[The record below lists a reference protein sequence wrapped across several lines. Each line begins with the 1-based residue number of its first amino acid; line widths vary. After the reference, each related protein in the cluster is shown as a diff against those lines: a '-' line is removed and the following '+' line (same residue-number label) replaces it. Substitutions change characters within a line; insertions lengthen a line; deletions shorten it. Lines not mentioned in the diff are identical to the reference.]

1 MSTSSV
7 SEITYDLPPF
17 DKYQG
22 QDSYFGGEP
31 PLSEGVGYL
40 VVLGFGALFSV
51 ITTALVWRQRRCY
64 LGALQVRRL
73 NLFSDRVRFSLT
85 NSNPHFPQYGRAKR
99 QDRPYGKCD
108 CISMDMGKL
117 PTMSLSSRTLY

>member
-64 LGALQVRRL
+64 LGALQ
-73 NLFSDRVRFSLT
+73 
-85 NSNPHFPQYGRAKR
+85 YGRAKR